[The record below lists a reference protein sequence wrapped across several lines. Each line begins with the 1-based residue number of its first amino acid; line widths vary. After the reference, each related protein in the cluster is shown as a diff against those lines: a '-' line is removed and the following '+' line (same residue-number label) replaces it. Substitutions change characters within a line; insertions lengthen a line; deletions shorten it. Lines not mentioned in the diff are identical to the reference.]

1 MMPEAPRSSYLPLKL
16 IGYGLMMVICSTL
29 YFWVSYQ
36 RPLDGFLLGL
46 GIFLFGWKTG
56 AL

>member
-1 MMPEAPRSSYLPLKL
+1 MPEAPRSSYLPLKL